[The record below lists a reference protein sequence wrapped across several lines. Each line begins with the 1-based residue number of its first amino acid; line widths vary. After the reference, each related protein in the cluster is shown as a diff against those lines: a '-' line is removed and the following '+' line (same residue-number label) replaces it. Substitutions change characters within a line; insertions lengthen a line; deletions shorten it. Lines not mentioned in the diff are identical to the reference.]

1 MKRNNVIC
9 ILTMAVA
16 ATVIINVVKN
26 VVLQSL
32 DVVRHIEFKEN
43 GGH

>member
-16 ATVIINVVKN
+16 ATVIINTVKN
-26 VVLQSL
+26 VVLSSL
-32 DVVRHIEFKEN
+32 DVVRRNELEN
-43 GGH
+43 